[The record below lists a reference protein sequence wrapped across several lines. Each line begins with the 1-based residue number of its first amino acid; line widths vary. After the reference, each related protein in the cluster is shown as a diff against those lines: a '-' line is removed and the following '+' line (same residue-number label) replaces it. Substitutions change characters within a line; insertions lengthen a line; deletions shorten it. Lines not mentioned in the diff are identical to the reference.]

1 MGVGRRRL
9 LSGALVAAG
18 GAVAGAAV
26 TGLWPLFGPD
36 RLPISGGYAPAG
48 VARTWS
54 PRGQV
59 QVHWHVQTDHPLV
72 ALTFDDGPGPWT
84 PMVLDA
90 LDRADAPATFFM
102 VGERLAHAPELVRG
116 RLDRH
121 EVGNHTWAHR
131 DLAQLD
137 EAGVRD
143 QLTRTHSTIQRLLG
157 RTPSLMRPPWG
168 HLGGST
174 LTVADEL
181 GYDVVMWSQQMR
193 EKQFEAHPAAQV
205 RDIVDNAKSGHDR
218 AGPRRR
224 HSRPAGRAAADRR
237 VHRRVPGPRAE
248 AGHRLR
254 VARRRPAGAARAVA
268 QPGG

>member
-1 MGVGRRRL
+1 MGVARRRL
-9 LSGALVAAG
+9 LGGALVAAG
-18 GAVAGAAV
+18 GAVVGGAA
-26 TGLWPLFGPD
+26 TALWPLLGPD

-59 QVHWHVQTDHPLV
+59 QVHWHVPTDEPLV

-102 VGERLAHAPELVRG
+102 VGERLTRAPELVRG

-143 QLTRTHSTIQRLLG
+143 QLTRTHDAIHRLLG
-157 RTPSLMRPPWG
+157 RSPTLMRPPWG

-174 LTVADEL
+174 LTVVDEL

-193 EKQFEAHPAAQV
+193 ETMFQADPPAQV
-205 RDIVDNAKSGHDR
+205 RDIVDNAKPGTIVLAHDVGGPDRLVALRQIGAFIDGFRARGLKPVTVSELLAARRSGPP
-218 AGPRRR
+218 GP
-224 HSRPAGRAAADRR
+224 SPAGR
-237 VHRRVPGPRAE
+237 
-248 AGHRLR
+248 
-254 VARRRPAGAARAVA
+254 
-268 QPGG
+268 